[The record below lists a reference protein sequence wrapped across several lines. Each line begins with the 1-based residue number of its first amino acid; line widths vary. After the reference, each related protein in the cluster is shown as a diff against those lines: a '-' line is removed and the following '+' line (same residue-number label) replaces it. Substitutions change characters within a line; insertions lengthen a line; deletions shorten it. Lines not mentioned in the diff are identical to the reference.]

1 MKAKLL
7 CILSILL
14 ILLTACGDNVL
25 VVRTPL
31 EGDYYVRSNIEN
43 LEWKHF
49 SDMISSDSGIE
60 EKDFDQLKVTL
71 ETNPKTRYI
80 MVADELYR
88 FNQNGKMIYYTDW
101 EKEDGEYKLE
111 SLVFPDYDTTEN
123 IE

>member
-60 EKDFDQLKVTL
+60 EKDFDQLKLTL
-71 ETNPKTRYI
+71 EINPKSRYI

-88 FNQNGKMIYYTDW
+88 FDPNGKMIYYTDW
-101 EKEDGEYKLE
+101 EEEEGEYKLE

>member
-7 CILSILL
+7 CIISIPLM
-14 ILLTACGDNVL
+14 LLTACGDNVL

-31 EGDYYVRSNIEN
+31 EGDYYVRTNIEN

-60 EKDFDQLKVTL
+60 EKDFDQLKLTL
-71 ETNPKTRYI
+71 KTNPKTRYI

-88 FNQNGKMIYYTDW
+88 FDQNGKMIYYTDW
-101 EKEDGEYKLE
+101 EEEEGEYKME